1 MLCWLWFRLTRWFEI
16 MEEMPETLGGYVV
29 ERELGRGGMGVV
41 YLARD
46 PRLDRLVAIK
56 ALNEELGSH
65 PERLARFERE
75 ARTLASINNPNIAI
89 VYGMDEE
96 LGRQLLV
103 MEYVPGHN
111 LSEHIKRAGPLAP
124 AEAYAICVQ
133 IASGLEGAHETGIVH
148 RDLKPANVRVR
159 EDGVVKVLDFGLA
172 KPEADV
178 RAILGDNDET
188 LSMAPTAE
196 GRIMGTAGY
205 MSPEQARGRPV
216 DKRAD
221 IWSFG
226 AVLFECLSG
235 TRAFGGETAM
245 DAMVAILEKD
255 PPWEKLPSA
264 AGAGVIALVRRCLE
278 KDPKKRLR
286 DVGDARIELEQLLS
300 DRSRPDPRRFLA
312 GASFGEG
319 RGVSGRSD
327 ETGSATGSL
336 SGSSGGFASTLEAR
350 LPADLSSFIGRAGD
364 LDRLEAMLDDA
375 RLVTLAGAGGC
386 GKSRLAIEVA
396 RRSADRFRDSV
407 WTVDLAAVE
416 DPEVIGTE
424 IAGAFGLPEVVGRP
438 AEEVLAESLADRELL
453 LVVDNCE
460 HLGRDLATLLQR
472 LLAVSPGLRVMVT
485 TREAFGI
492 PGEWV
497 YRVGVLGVP
506 PAGEDDLEAIG
517 SAESVRLFVERARLV
532 KPGFVLGAKNAVAVA
547 TICREL
553 DGVPLAL
560 ELAAARMKLLGPD
573 QIAER
578 LHDRFKLLR
587 SRSGDP
593 RQQTLLAAIEWSYE
607 QLEPVERIAL
617 QRLSVFRGGATLAAA
632 ESVLACDG
640 DWMPDAIES
649 WEVLDL
655 IEHLVDKSL
664 VAVEEPE
671 GSGVAGETRYRV
683 LESIRQYGYEALAA
697 SPGFVSAREAHAA
710 WVARFSAKAEGQLM
724 GGDQTDWFAR
734 LEDEQGNIRAAL
746 EFVFDEPSVERVEL
760 GRVIGAGVWRYW
772 AGCGRIAEGRRLL
785 LRLDRVSDGME
796 PTAAWARVREGISS
810 IATATGDLVHA
821 VAYGRAGLELARYTC
836 ADRGDTRT
844 VGGLLACLGAACLG
858 DGIPARARDYYEE
871 SLEIR
876 RSMGDRV
883 RVSESL
889 CGLALC
895 AVQLGALPEA
905 EGLLRDAEQTLRGA
919 GGGLQ
924 LAQVHAAYGEYA
936 IAAGRASEA
945 ARRLE
950 EAGRIL
956 TSIGAMTG
964 VPWILDLLACVA
976 VERGEHERAVRLSA
990 AAARGRDRL
999 ACPARPSETIFC
1011 ERFTARADDE
1021 VGDERRVVLVK
1032 EGRAMPM
1039 RRALRYAKG
1048 EG

>member
-1 MLCWLWFRLTRWFEI
+1 MDEVPTK
-16 MEEMPETLGGYVV
+16 LGGYIV

-41 YLARD
+41 YLGRD
-46 PRLDRLVAIK
+46 PRLDRPVAIK

-75 ARTLASINNPNIAI
+75 ARTLASINNPNIAV

-103 MEYVPGHN
+103 MEYVPGNN
-111 LSEHIKRAGPLAP
+111 LADHIKRAGMLDP

-133 IASGLEGAHETGIVH
+133 IAAGLEGAHETGIVH

-226 AVLFECLSG
+226 AVLFECLAG
-235 TRAFGGETAM
+235 ERAFRGDTPM

-255 PPWEKLPSA
+255 PPWERLPPT
-264 AGAGVIALVRRCLE
+264 IARSVVELIGRCLE
-278 KDPKKRLR
+278 KDAKKRLR
-286 DVGDARIELEQLLS
+286 DIGDARIELETMLS
-300 DRSRPDPRRFLA
+300 ERSRPDPRRFLA
-312 GASFGEG
+312 GPALGSDHDRG
-319 RGVSGRSD
+319 RTRGGHGTSSHGL
-327 ETGSATGSL
+327 L
-336 SGSSGGFASTLEAR
+336 SGTGGSTIETR
-350 LPADLSSFIGRAGD
+350 LPADLSSFIGRDSD
-364 LDRLEAMLDDA
+364 LSRIEEMLGDA
-375 RLVTLAGAGGC
+375 RLVTLTGAGGC

-396 RRSADRFRDSV
+396 RRSAPRFRDSV
-407 WTVDLAAVE
+407 WSVDLAAVQ
-416 DPEVIGTE
+416 DPDVFGVEFVT
-424 IAGAFGLPEVVGRP
+424 AFGLPEVGGRA
-438 AEEVLAESLADRELL
+438 AEDVLAEALAERELL

-460 HLGRDLATLLQR
+460 HLGRDVAVLLQR
-472 LLAVSPGLRVMVT
+472 LLSACPGLRVIAT
-485 TREAFGI
+485 TREPFGV

-506 PAGEDDLEAIG
+506 PVGTDDIDVIRG
-517 SAESVRLFVERARLV
+517 AESVRLFVERARAV
-532 KPGFVLGAKNAVAVA
+532 KPGFTLDSRSAASVA

-553 DGVPLAL
+553 DGVPLAI
-560 ELAAARMKLLGPD
+560 ELAAARMKLLRPD
-573 QIAER
+573 QIADR

-593 RQQTLLAAIEWSYE
+593 RQQTLLAAIEWSYD
-607 QLEPVERIAL
+607 QLEPVERLAL
-617 QRLSVFRGGATLAAA
+617 QRLSVFRGGATLGAA
-632 ESVLACDG
+632 EAVIACGGDG
-640 DWMPDAIES
+640 DDDGAGAIES

-655 IEHLVDKSL
+655 LEHLVDKSL
-664 VAVEEPE
+664 VAVEETD
-671 GSGVAGETRYRV
+671 GKGVAGETRYRL
-683 LESIRQYGYEALAA
+683 LESIRQYGYDELAKSESLAA
-697 SPGFVSAREAHAA
+697 ARGAHLAWAA
-710 WVARFSAKAEGQLM
+710 RLAARAEGQLL
-724 GGDQTDWFAR
+724 GSDQVDWFAR
-734 LEDEQGNIRAAL
+734 LEDEQANLRAAL
-746 EFVFDEPSVERVEL
+746 ELVFEDPVEERVEL
-760 GRVIGAGVWRYW
+760 GRVIGAGVWRFW
-772 AGCGRIAEGRRLL
+772 SACGRIAEGRRLL
-785 LRLDRVSDGME
+785 IRLDRVSDGME

-810 IATATGDLVHA
+810 IATSTGDLVHA
-821 VAYGRAGLELARYTC
+821 IAYGRAGLQLARYVSESG
-836 ADRGDTRT
+836 GDGGDQRT

-858 DGIPARARDYYEE
+858 DGIPARACDYYEE

-895 AVQLGALPEA
+895 AVQLGELQRAEA
-905 EGLLRDAEQTLRGA
+905 LLRDAEQTLRGA

-924 LAQVHAAYGEYA
+924 LARVHAAFAEYA
-936 IAAGRASEA
+936 IAAGRTSEA
-945 ARRLE
+945 KVRLG
-950 EAGRIL
+950 EAGRIR
-956 TSIGAMTG
+956 TEIGAMTG
-964 VPWILDLLACVA
+964 VPWLLDLWACVA
-976 VERGEHERAVRLSA
+976 VEDGDFERAVRLFASA
-990 AAARGRDRL
+990 AKGRERL
-999 ACPARPSETIFC
+999 ACPARPSEVMFC
-1011 ERFTARADDE
+1011 ERFVQRADDE
-1021 VGDERRVVLVK
+1021 VESTQRGVLAE
-1032 EGRAMPM
+1032 EGCGLPM

-1048 EG
+1048 DG